1 MARKTGAVAEKPET
15 AQQQPSETDKQ
26 VTAAA
31 GAEVPGVYLV
41 DLMSKSNQ
49 KALFGEQGDRPNDV
63 ALAAVVNDAKG
74 AYKAATEAGYE
85 VKGSIDTIGK
95 VAVKSLG
102 VSAEP
107 GTAPAIFK
115 AQHGDNASKLDSARS
130 MVKENPT
137 PATTTD
143 IHLKVKQS
151 APAAYEAVCPPPIKQ
166 HYSEVDALRR
176 INKEIQEQSWKSSI
190 EGAYA
195 LGSIEP
201 IQDAHQSEA
210 AARFTRFKEEVQLKV
225 DAIPLNSFVEWAADA
240 QKLHRSPE
248 YQDRVINAGRMKV
261 TGDLLDTKTLS
272 ESLKQYEANI
282 LQADD
287 GKVHLKNE
295 RVEGRPTPAAVRE
308 YKEEI
313 KAAHYEAMPKQWE
326 VIQQYMDKDRES
338 AAKLQALPAKSK
350 NAAELGG

>member
-1 MARKTGAVAEKPET
+1 MARRTGAIAEKPET
-15 AQQQPSETDKQ
+15 TQQQPSETDKQ

-31 GAEVPGVYLV
+31 GAENPGVYLV

-49 KALFGEQGDRPNDV
+49 KALFGEKGDRPNDI

-74 AYKAATEAGYE
+74 VQKAATEAGYE
-85 VKGSIDTIGK
+85 VKGSIDTIGR
-95 VAVKSLG
+95 VAMKSLG
-102 VSAEP
+102 VSSDP
-107 GTAPAIFK
+107 GTAPAVFK
-115 AQHGDNASKLDSARS
+115 AQHGENASRLDSAIS

-151 APAAYEAVCPPPIKQ
+151 APAAYEAVCPPATKQ
-166 HYSEVDALRR
+166 QHSEVDSLRR
-176 INKEIQEQSWKSSI
+176 INKEIQEQSWKSSL

-195 LGSIEP
+195 LGSIQP
-201 IQDAHQSEA
+201 IQDLHFSEP
-210 AARFTRFKEEVQLKV
+210 AARFARIKEEVQPQV

-248 YQDRVINAGRMKV
+248 YQERIINAGRMKV
-261 TGDLLDTKTLS
+261 TGDVLDTKTLS
-272 ESLKQYEANI
+272 ESLKQYEANVR
-282 LQADD
+282 QADD

-295 RVEGRPTPAAVRE
+295 RQEGRPTPAAVRE
-308 YKEEI
+308 YKEEM

-338 AAKLQALPAKSK
+338 AAKLRSLPAKSK
-350 NAAELGG
+350 TAAELGG